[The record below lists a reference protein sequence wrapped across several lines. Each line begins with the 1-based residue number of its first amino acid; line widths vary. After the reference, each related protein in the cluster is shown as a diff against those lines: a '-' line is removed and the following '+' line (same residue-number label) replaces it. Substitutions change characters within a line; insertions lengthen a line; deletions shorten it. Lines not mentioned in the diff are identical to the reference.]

1 MNKKV
6 NMIIGTGV
14 IGAYLSS
21 FLIKKNEKV
30 IVTSRSLKKKVINY
44 DALKIKK
51 KITLVKLNVNNKKEI
66 EKIIKK
72 YNPKK
77 IFYFA
82 GQSSITK
89 SIKNKK

>member
-30 IVTSRSLKKKVINY
+30 IVTSRFL
-44 DALKIKK
+44 KK
-51 KITLVKLNVNNKKEI
+51 KITNYDSLKIMKK
-66 EKIIKK
+66 K
-72 YNPKK
+72 
-77 IFYFA
+77 
-82 GQSSITK
+82 T
-89 SIKNKK
+89 